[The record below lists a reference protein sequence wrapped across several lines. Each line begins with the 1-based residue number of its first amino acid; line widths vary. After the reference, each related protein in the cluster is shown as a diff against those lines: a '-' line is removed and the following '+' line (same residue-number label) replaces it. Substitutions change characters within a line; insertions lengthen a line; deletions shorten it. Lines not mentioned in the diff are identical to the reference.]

1 MARRSS
7 LRTPV
12 KVEPAR
18 FLSIDEP
25 TVCQDYER
33 IIQKLNKQAEKHIRK
48 RLDAERIDAR
58 RKKTTVSTRVNLIN
72 DGLYASNSNI
82 DNQRKDT
89 EEQSVEKESRC
100 TRALKTELIF
110 SRIALNGH
118 CQRER
123 SPH

>member
-33 IIQKLNKQAEKHIRK
+33 IVQKLNKQAEKHIRK
-48 RLDAERIDAR
+48 RLDAERIDTR

-72 DGLYASNSNI
+72 DGLYAIAIQTLITRGRTQRN
-82 DNQRKDT
+82 NQWKWKADAH
-89 EEQSVEKESRC
+89 E
-100 TRALKTELIF
+100 
-110 SRIALNGH
+110 
-118 CQRER
+118 
-123 SPH
+123 P